1 MTLTRTF
8 VSTGGLHAAL
18 ARSSVCGTVVQA
30 FDWDQAACQVYDAN
44 RGKNIARKVRLG
56 SWTLYN
62 PLEKSQT
69 DISTL
74 TVGQLA
80 ELHADLWLLS
90 PSCQPYTVLN
100 PLAKGS
106 EDPRAKS
113 FIHLFENV
121 LPGLVDRGRQPTHML
136 VENVAGFEVSATR
149 GRADRA

>member
-1 MTLTRTF
+1 M
-8 VSTGGLHAAL
+8 
-18 ARSSVCGTVVQA
+18 QA

-44 RGKNIARKVRLG
+44 HGKNIARKVRLG
-56 SWTLYN
+56 SWTLHN
-62 PLEKSQT
+62 PLEKYQT

-80 ELHADLWLLS
+80 ELYADLWLLS

-121 LPGLVDRGRQPTHML
+121 LPGLVDRGRHPTHML
-136 VENVAGFEVSATR
+136 VENVAGFEVSVTFMTWNLCLTIDYRPQALKH
-149 GRADRA
+149 G